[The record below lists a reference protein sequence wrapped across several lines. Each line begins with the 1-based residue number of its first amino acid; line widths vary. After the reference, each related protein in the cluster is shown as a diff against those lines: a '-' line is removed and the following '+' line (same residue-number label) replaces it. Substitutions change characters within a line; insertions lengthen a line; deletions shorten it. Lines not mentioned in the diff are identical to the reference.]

1 MAYFEKDNHFFLP
14 VNIMTVTVTSLL
26 KTLKVIGD
34 CINLLC
40 YSEYAAAFDCSSM
53 LANISGIL

>member
-1 MAYFEKDNHFFLP
+1 
-14 VNIMTVTVTSLL
+14 MTVTVTSLL